1 LKQSRCSQDLVA
13 RSYGNREQFRELRCC
28 ARTIGTRRRKQ
39 ICRQCRFVHVKGG
52 PKAARTVPELT
63 RSADIKLNARVSL
76 RLLEAAISSDRR
88 VVLTDRSPAI
98 GHEFPTMQSGP
109 AAFASPAATPKTTT
123 VFPEP
128 KLAIV

>member
-76 RLLEAAISSDRR
+76 RCCPSGISVRFVGRITPCSAGASFSDTQGRR
-88 VVLTDRSPAI
+88 
-98 GHEFPTMQSGP
+98 
-109 AAFASPAATPKTTT
+109 
-123 VFPEP
+123 
-128 KLAIV
+128 